1 MNDLPEDAQLG
12 TQYAVLHVDEQLRD
26 PETGKKLGYEVEF
39 VGTGELRR
47 NGEPATL
54 FLTKTSREAKRG
66 DKVRVIDDTLP
77 MNFFPRAPETEVNG
91 QIVAVVDGVSRIG
104 QYMMVIINRGASDG
118 MEAGTVL
125 SVWQAGE
132 VVRDYERFWNNTQL
146 PSNRAGTL
154 MVVKA
159 YEDISYALVMEA
171 ESEMRVADAVRNP

>member
-1 MNDLPEDAQLG
+1 
-12 TQYAVLHVDEQLRD
+12 
-26 PETGKKLGYEVEF
+26 
-39 VGTGELRR
+39 
-47 NGEPATL
+47 
-54 FLTKTSREAKRG
+54 
-66 DKVRVIDDTLP
+66 
-77 MNFFPRAPETEVNG
+77 MNFFPRPPAQEING

-125 SVWQAGE
+125 SVWQSGE
-132 VVRDYERFWNNTQL
+132 VVRDYERFWKKTEL
-146 PSNRAGTL
+146 PANRAGTL